1 MSNLYELIVNL
12 HIPSALLGV
21 GFGTVVGVLLAYSF
35 RALKVG
41 LRRRVIRKV
50 KATRTEINRIL
61 SFKLVDE
68 RSVLDIS
75 RDRMPAG
82 GRHRVEVEEP
92 PVPLIERFREMIDL
106 GMDRWLDMWR
116 GPIGS
121 PELAAQTAYD
131 RARGAVEK

>member
-12 HIPSALLGV
+12 HIPSYLLGV
-21 GFGTVVGVLLAYSF
+21 GSGAVVGLLLAYSF

-41 LRRRVIRKV
+41 LRRRVVRKV
-50 KATRTEINRIL
+50 QATRKEINRIL

-68 RSVLDIS
+68 RSVLDIA
-75 RDRMPAG
+75 RNQMPAG

-92 PVPLIERFREMIDL
+92 AVPLMERFRETIDGL
-106 GMDRWLDMWR
+106 MDRWLDMWR

-121 PELAAQTAYD
+121 PELVAELAYS

>member
-12 HIPSALLGV
+12 HVPSALLGV
-21 GFGTVVGVLLAYSF
+21 GFGAVVGILLAYSF

-68 RSVLDIS
+68 RSVLDIA
-75 RDRMPAG
+75 RNQMPAG

-92 PVPLIERFREMIDL
+92 AIPLMERFRETIDGL
-106 GMDRWLDMWR
+106 LDRWLALWQ

-121 PELAAQTAYD
+121 PELAAQLAYD